1 MNNSKT
7 LILLISI
14 LLAVLRVTSIVYKS
28 ITLNNIRKNNKSAR
42 DGELDKNGN
51 PIEKIK
57 DVLLNVPISNVI
69 LLVISGLCIYNCFN
83 VKPTK
88 LIKSVCIVTSILM
101 LIRSFPVLL
110 KGKLGDPKD
119 IKNRDGK
126 KNYPERLVYG
136 LTAIINSLVTVAC
149 YCK

>member
-7 LILLISI
+7 LILLLSET
-14 LLAVLRVTSIVYKS
+14 LTVLRVTSIVYKS

-51 PIEKIK
+51 PIEKKKGILLNGPIS
-57 DVLLNVPISNVI
+57 DVVLLI
-69 LLVISGLCIYNCFN
+69 ISGLCLYNCLN
-83 VKPTK
+83 GNPTK
-88 LIKSVCIVTSILM
+88 VIKSICIVTAILM

-110 KGKLGDPKD
+110 KGKLGDPED

-126 KNYPERLVYG
+126 ENYPERLFYG
-136 LTAIINSLVTVAC
+136 LTSIINALVAIAC
-149 YCK
+149 C